1 MADHPAPRLTSGDA
15 AVFGLGARLGTG
27 TFTAIGPTATVAGAT
42 VGGAAVAR
50 ATLTG
55 AVVLE
60 AGSVAGELSLR
71 LRMGQRH

>member
-15 AVFGLGARLGTG
+15 AVFGLGAMLGTG
-27 TFTAIGPTATVAGAT
+27 TYPGIGPTVTVAGAT
-42 VGGAAVAR
+42 VAGAAVAR

-60 AGSVAGELSLR
+60 AGSAPGALSLR
-71 LRMGQRH
+71 LRMSRRR